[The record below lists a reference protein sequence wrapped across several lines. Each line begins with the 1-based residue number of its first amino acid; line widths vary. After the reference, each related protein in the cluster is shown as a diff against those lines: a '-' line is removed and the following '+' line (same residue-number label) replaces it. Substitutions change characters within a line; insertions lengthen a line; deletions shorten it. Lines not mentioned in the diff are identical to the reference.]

1 MKNNT
6 INIYDFDPQKKD
18 SVVRAEC
25 EKLLKEIKFNLSKN
39 KKLKV
44 IVSENV

>member
-1 MKNNT
+1 MKNMAIST
-6 INIYDFDPQKKD
+6 YEFDPQKKD
-18 SVVRAEC
+18 YLTRAEF
-25 EKLLKEIKFNLSKN
+25 EKLLKEIKLNLSKN